1 MRPVIVAGFLACP
14 ALLLAVA
21 CSQPPAAPVAK
32 AATATAAPGP
42 TDDAELLAR
51 GDYLVRI
58 GGCNDSHTAG
68 YGEQQGKV
76 DRTQWLLG
84 SALGF
89 RGPWGT
95 TYPTNLRLKL
105 SEMDEA
111 QWLAYSA
118 QLHTRPPMP
127 DFNVRTMDEDDRRAI
142 YRFVRSLGTGGTP
155 APAYLPRASSRSRPT
170 WTCCC
175 PPPSRSLPP
184 RSSACLFAGSGLRVG
199 GHCTVSGD
207 VSPG

>member
-1 MRPVIVAGFLACP
+1 MRPVIVAGFLACS

-21 CSQPPAAPVAK
+21 CSQPPVAPVAK
-32 AATATAAPGP
+32 AATATVAPGP
-42 TDDAELLAR
+42 DNAELLAR

-58 GGCNDSHTAG
+58 GGCNDCHTAG
-68 YGEQQGKV
+68 YGEQQGEV

-84 SALGF
+84 STLGF

-111 QWLAYSA
+111 QWLAYSV

-127 DFNVRTMDEDDRRAI
+127 DFNVRTMHEDDRRAI

-155 APAYLPRASSRSRPT
+155 APAYLPPGQQPQ
-170 WTCCC
+170 
-175 PPPSRSLPP
+175 PPYMDMVLP
-184 RSSACLFAGSGLRVG
+184 AAGPVAAV
-199 GHCTVSGD
+199 TQ
-207 VSPG
+207 

>member
-1 MRPVIVAGFLACP
+1 MHPRRRDHCHASSHRCRFLACP

-21 CSQPPAAPVAK
+21 CSQPPVAPVAK
-32 AATATAAPGP
+32 AATATAAPAP

-58 GGCNDSHTAG
+58 GGCNDCHSAG
-68 YGEQQGKV
+68 YGEQQREV

-95 TYPTNLRLKL
+95 TYPPNLRLKL

-118 QLHTRPPMP
+118 ELHTRPIMP
-127 DFNVRTMDEDDRRAI
+127 DFNLRAMPEDDRRAI
-142 YRFVRSLGTGGTP
+142 YRLVRSLGPAGDA
-155 APAYLPRASSRSRPT
+155 APAYLPPGQQ
-170 WTCCC
+170 
-175 PPPSRSLPP
+175 PPPP
-184 RSSACLFAGSGLRVG
+184 
-199 GHCTVSGD
+199 
-207 VSPG
+207 